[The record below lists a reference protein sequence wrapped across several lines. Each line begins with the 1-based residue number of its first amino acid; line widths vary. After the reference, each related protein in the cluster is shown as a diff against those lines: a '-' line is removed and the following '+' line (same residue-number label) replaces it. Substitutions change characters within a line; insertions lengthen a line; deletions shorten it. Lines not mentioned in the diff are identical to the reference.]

1 MKLPTWLKRL
11 LCNHDNHHTR
21 HGTLRIWTCNKCG
34 RVRTYTEFP
43 APKLENRGLNI
54 REIMKFDLAISAR
67 RIDLKA
73 PGIQGIGREVIG
85 VRAIRAKLPPG
96 MYVNLQDIPV
106 FMTEDK
112 RLFVVAPDNF
122 EERIKVKNLII
133 DYYEGK
139 WDSVQSVLSY
149 LML

>member
-1 MKLPTWLKRL
+1 
-11 LCNHDNHHTR
+11 
-21 HGTLRIWTCNKCG
+21 
-34 RVRTYTEFP
+34 
-43 APKLENRGLNI
+43 
-54 REIMKFDLAISAR
+54 MKFDLAISAR